1 MEKIGENEK
10 VKPAK
15 GWVEREK
22 EIAVKSK
29 KKRLRIKEKGGESGS
44 RKGRRDNTIK
54 KKGGEEADKTCEL
67 PPVCF
72 GQSVCVQRWGQ
83 CGKDSFAPFVCL
95 PSLSVYLF
103 LFISFPLSLSF

>member
-1 MEKIGENEK
+1 MEKIGEIEK

-15 GWVEREK
+15 GWAEREK
-22 EIAVKSK
+22 EIAVKS

-44 RKGRRDNTIK
+44 KKGRRDNTIK
-54 KKGGEEADKTCEL
+54 KKGGEADKTCEL

-83 CGKDSFAPFVCL
+83 CGKDSLAPFVCL